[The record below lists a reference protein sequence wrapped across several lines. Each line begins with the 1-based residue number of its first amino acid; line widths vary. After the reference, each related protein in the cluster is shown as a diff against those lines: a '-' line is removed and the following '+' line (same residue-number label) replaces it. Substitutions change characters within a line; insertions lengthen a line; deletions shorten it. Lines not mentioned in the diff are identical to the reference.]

1 MATSLDKFAERKPGW
16 DTPLIVESHLNGERT
31 KEMNPN
37 TPRTYQEV
45 IDDAIACW
53 DAGACCIHTHNT
65 NFDLNGEA
73 AAKDYH
79 PVYDEVLRQRPDVV
93 WYPTTCNRE
102 LLTEDQFGT
111 EHAGI
116 LHRTHNVNISCI
128 DTGINLFAFDVNEK
142 GHIEGREY
150 GWNYRQVAG
159 QVDQAL
165 ANKMSII
172 WGVYEPGQLRLAAHY
187 VNRGM
192 STPGSFYDFYLIGPY
207 ALTSTKAIG
216 TSGMEPTLESL
227 YYYLDMMEAISD
239 PKARTN
245 WCISI
250 WGEGDRDTRDVI
262 RRTIE
267 LGGHV
272 KTGLELFYDP
282 ARNPTNLELLKEVQD
297 IAREVGRPLAT
308 HEEAREIYGIAEQ
321 HEAGKARMALEPA

>member
-1 MATSLDKFAERKPGW
+1 M
-16 DTPLIVESHLNGERT
+16 
-31 KEMNPN
+31 
-37 TPRTYQEV
+37 
-45 IDDAIACW
+45 
-53 DAGACCIHTHNT
+53 
-65 NFDLNGEA
+65 
-73 AAKDYH
+73 
-79 PVYDEVLRQRPDVV
+79 
-93 WYPTTCNRE
+93 
-102 LLTEDQFGT
+102 
-111 EHAGI
+111 
-116 LHRTHNVNISCI
+116 
-128 DTGINLFAFDVNEK
+128 NEK

>member
-1 MATSLDKFAERKPGW
+1 MALSLNKFENLKPSW

-65 NFDLNGEA
+65 SFDLLGEA

-79 PVYDEVLRQRPDVV
+79 PVFDEVLRQRPDVV

-102 LLTEDQFGT
+102 LLSEEQFGT
-111 EHAGI
+111 EHSGF
-116 LHRTHNVNISCI
+116 LHKTHNVNISCI
-128 DTGINLFAFDVNEK
+128 DTGVNLFAFDVNEK

-150 GWNYRQVAG
+150 GWNYKQVAG

-165 ANKMSII
+165 ANDMSII
-172 WGVYEPGQLRLAAHY
+172 WGVYEPGQLRLAMHY

-192 STPGSFYDFYLIGPY
+192 STPGSFIDFYLIGPY

-216 TSGMEPTLESL
+216 TSGMEPTVESL
-227 YYYLDMMEAISD
+227 YYYLDMMEQLNQTGQ
-239 PKARTN
+239 KLN

-297 IAREVGRPLAT
+297 IAREVGRPLAS
-308 HEEAREIYGIAEQ
+308 HAEAREIYGITKQ
-321 HEAGKARMALEPA
+321 HEAGKARLSLEIA

>member
-227 YYYLDMMEAISD
+227 YYYLDMMETISD